1 MGVKAVDF
9 FEYMDTFMEYR
20 KDIHEITDQT
30 LKSNRIDLG
39 LFKDFIHEEQIK
51 IIDGP
56 ATMAFQFYLKHDRDN
71 CGASIN
77 RKIFTL
83 KCYSHFLR
91 AMDVP
96 KADKLPFYD
105 VLKIR
110 QGYRNRPNALTIRQ
124 VKSLFDSID
133 RNTILGIRDYAVYA
147 LMYQTGL
154 RVGEVHCLN
163 LDSIDLDKN
172 QISVIGKGN
181 KIRILLLTDE
191 MHQVLVEY
199 LAVRDFFHKADES
212 TALFV
217 SKKGNRLAIRTMEDN
232 MKKLL
237 IKANMK
243 ISFNVTCHSLR
254 HSFASHLNDKDVDIL
269 VIQSLL
275 GHSSTRSTEPYIH
288 PSMEKIRQAMEKL
301 PSVIY
306 MNNRLKKGLLN
317 IKFQHNRRRK
327 E

>member
-20 KDIHEITDQT
+20 KDIHEISDQT
-30 LKSNRIDLG
+30 LRSNLIDLT
-39 LFKDFIHEEQIK
+39 LFMDFISQEQIES
-51 IIDGP
+51 IDGP
-56 ATMAFQFYLKHDRDN
+56 ATMAFQHYLKHDRDN

-110 QGYRNRPNALTIRQ
+110 QGYRNRPNALTDWQ

-133 RNTILGIRDYAVYA
+133 RNTILGIRDYALYA

-154 RVGEVHCLN
+154 RVGEVHSLN
-163 LDSIDLDKN
+163 LGSIDLDKN

-181 KIRILLLTDE
+181 KVRTLILTDE

-212 TALFV
+212 TAFFV

-237 IKANMK
+237 IKTNIK
-243 ISFNVTCHSLR
+243 TSFNVTCHSLR

-288 PSMEKIRQAMEKL
+288 PSMEKIRKAMEKL
-301 PSVIY
+301 PSVVY
-306 MNNRLKKGLLN
+306 MNKLFKKYLPG
-317 IKFQHNRRRK
+317 IKFQNNRPRK